1 MQEILSLIEEKNHE
15 YAQLPLFKF
24 LEDKTINP
32 KQRLSFAPCIAHFI
46 MSFGDLNKYV
56 FREKQAVTKLE
67 YMINEHTYEDDH
79 HWPWFITDL
88 EKLGFNSQIS
98 FTQMLRFLWSE
109 HSKVSRQLSYQ
120 LSAYTLHAEPI
131 IKIAAI
137 EAIEAT
143 GNVLFSRTSQVA
155 SELTE
160 ITGHKYTY
168 FGDFHLHLESGHAM
182 GTEGAE
188 DLLTIIELTD
198 SQRHQAYEIVNNVFI
213 IFTEWTHELLA
224 YAQKQNLEL
233 DAYEEKI
240 RDSSVAC
247 I

>member
-15 YAQLPLFKF
+15 YAQLPFFQF
-24 LEDKTINP
+24 LEDKTIDP

-67 YMINEHTYEDDH
+67 SMINEHTYEDDH
-79 HWPWFITDL
+79 HWPWFVNDL
-88 EKLGFNSQIS
+88 DKLGFNSQTS

-109 HSKVSRQLSYQ
+109 QCKVSRQLSYQ
-120 LSAYTLHAEPI
+120 LSAYTLQAEPI
-131 IKIAAI
+131 IKMVAI

-160 ITGHKYTY
+160 ITGQKYTY
-168 FGDFHLHLESGHAM
+168 FGEFHFNLESGHAM
-182 GTEGAE
+182 GTEGGE
-188 DLLTIIELTD
+188 DFLTTVKLTD
-198 SQRHQAYEIVNNVFI
+198 SQRYQAYEVVNNVFS

-224 YAQKQNLEL
+224 YAQKQNSELET
-233 DAYEEKI
+233 YQEEI
-240 RDSSVAC
+240 RDSFAAC
-247 I
+247 V